1 MEYRGTIEDLKDIIC
16 KCGYGEVDAKL
27 LPHKSPGTY
36 QIRTTTGGIIN
47 WYEKTGKLQIQG
59 KENIKQKLKE
69 DLTPY
74 LEETS
79 TIPSPKASS
88 NVPKIPSNI
97 SESPPK
103 KIFIVH
109 GHDRGSLK
117 DLENILLKLKL
128 DPYILQNT
136 SGNGLPIIETL
147 KKEICKDSIGFGIVL
162 LTPDDIGYAR
172 SDGETKAQFRARQN
186 TTFEMGML
194 AAVLPLER
202 IAILYKE
209 GVELPSDVNG
219 VYYLSFK
226 EDIKEA
232 YPKLIKRLKAAGFYL
247 DADAIADAL

>member
-1 MEYRGTIEDLKDIIC
+1 MQYNGTSEDLKNIVC
-16 KCGYGEVDAKL
+16 KAGYQIKEAKL
-27 LPHKSPGTY
+27 LPHKSPRTY
-36 QIRTTTGGIIN
+36 QIKTTTGGIIN
-47 WYEKTGKLQIQG
+47 WYEQTGKLQIQG

-69 DLTPY
+69 DLAKNV
-74 LEETS
+74 EETS
-79 TIPSPKASS
+79 TTPSQIILSNIPKTSS
-88 NVPKIPSNI
+88 NV

-186 TTFEMGML
+186 ATFEMGML
-194 AAVLPLER
+194 AGVLPLER

-232 YPKLIKRLKAAGFYL
+232 YPKLIKRLKAAGFHI
-247 DADAIADAL
+247 DADAIDAL